1 MLKQAATSTVGFV
14 KKSKKSA
21 TEDSKELYWYQ
32 INHIFKFQKKEEKR
46 TIFKMYQNW
55 ILAEI
60 HTIIKAA
67 EKEKVKKT
75 RSELQN
81 MQKDNNRIYK
91 VVQKS
96 KTILQKLAAH

>member
-1 MLKQAATSTVGFV
+1 
-14 KKSKKSA
+14 
-21 TEDSKELYWYQ
+21 
-32 INHIFKFQKKEEKR
+32 
-46 TIFKMYQNW
+46 MYQNW

>member
-1 MLKQAATSTVGFV
+1 MLKQAATSTAGFV

-21 TEDSKELYWYQ
+21 TEDSKELYWCQ
-32 INHIFKFQKKEEKR
+32 INHIDFQKKEEKR

>member
-32 INHIFKFQKKEEKR
+32 INHIDFQKKEEKR

-67 EKEKVKKT
+67 EKEKVKKI